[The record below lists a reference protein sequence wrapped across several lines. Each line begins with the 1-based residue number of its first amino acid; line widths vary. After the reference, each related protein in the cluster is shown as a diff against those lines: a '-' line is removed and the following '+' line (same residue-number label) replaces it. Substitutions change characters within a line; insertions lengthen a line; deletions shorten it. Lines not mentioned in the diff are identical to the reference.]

1 MPVTSSSLLRGFA
14 MFVLANFLV
23 GCATQSGYD
32 VLLHEMMGSSEPDVI
47 RVWGPPGS
55 IQDRDGIRILTY
67 TRGSAS
73 APGSGR
79 TYNAM
84 SPTGGGV
91 VLILAGGTPGG
102 TVGPWCTTRVFIT
115 DGRVSRYAYEG
126 NDCRA

>member
-1 MPVTSSSLLRGFA
+1 MPFTSSSLLRGFA
-14 MFVLANFLV
+14 IVLANLLV

-32 VLLHEMMGSSEPDVI
+32 VRLHEMMGSSEPDVI

-55 IQDRDGIRILTY
+55 IDDRDGLRILTY

-73 APGSGR
+73 APSTGR

-84 SPTGGGV
+84 SPTGGGF
-91 VLILAGGTPGG
+91 VLILAGGSPAGA
-102 TVGPWCTTRVFIT
+102 VGLWCTTRVFISE
-115 DGRVSRYAYEG
+115 GRVSRYAYEG